1 MAPLP
6 QIRMPGSTEARKA
19 WIVLRGP
26 YFAAYLALFALIVVA
41 VPATPGLT
49 AWRIAA
55 GGALLALIVGSWASW
70 LVVSSLRSPK
80 HVWVRLEA
88 LELTGIRMLMLV
100 EMVFGLFTLFKGGYK
115 LSFSMGHIAVG
126 LLVLGMWT
134 NMTWHKAKG
143 IANG

>member
-1 MAPLP
+1 MPLP
-6 QIRMPGSTEARKA
+6 PSRVPGSTEARKA
-19 WIVLRGP
+19 WVVLRGP
-26 YFAAYLALFALIVVA
+26 YFAAYLALFVLIVVA

-55 GGALLALIVGSWASW
+55 GGAVLALIVGSWASW
-70 LVVSSLRSPK
+70 LVVSERKSR
-80 HVWVRLEA
+80 HVWIRMESM
-88 LELTGIRMLMLV
+88 ELTGIRMLMLV
-100 EMVFGLFTLFKGGYK
+100 EVAFGLFTLFKGGYK
-115 LSFSMGHIAVG
+115 LSFSMGHVAVG